1 MNAGGARVKVGHL
14 HPQGMWFGSAQGV
27 PHAPPQF
34 GPAERLARINSACVQ
49 LVEGD
54 VGLGSYATF
63 SSVLSRFCQRAG
75 VGQFEQ
81 LGLGPPVAVPCLRYL
96 WDLQVSLPGLAQLL
110 LSLPLPPSSPLP
122 PFLLVLRTRGLAA
135 PVRASSL
142 QLLSSPCPAPS
153 HHLTHP
159 SPRCVRSGLAFC
171 THCAAP
177 FARPFAGNRGPLHPH
192 LHFDARYRHAWRSG
206 IRARGPSQLLLRPLS
221 ALVPGRNVSASA
233 GKCVVTHAL
242 PIRSRFRRRRQGPT
256 SASCARRACY
266 A

>member
-110 LSLPLPPSSPLP
+110 LSPPLPLLPSPSLSS
-122 PFLLVLRTRGLAA
+122 RSAHA
-135 PVRASSL
+135 RASR
-142 QLLSSPCPAPS
+142 
-153 HHLTHP
+153 P
-159 SPRCVRSGLAFC
+159 SPGKLF
-171 THCAAP
+171 AA
-177 FARPFAGNRGPLHPH
+177 
-192 LHFDARYRHAWRSG
+192 
-206 IRARGPSQLLLRPLS
+206 
-221 ALVPGRNVSASA
+221 
-233 GKCVVTHAL
+233 VV
-242 PIRSRFRRRRQGPT
+242 
-256 SASCARRACY
+256 
-266 A
+266 